1 MTNIRTV
8 HKIIMAG
15 LFFLVI
21 QPCILRAEPRPLT
34 FAAAADMA
42 AAASIQLKTELARQT
57 LKETA
62 WELGL
67 RSYFPSIT
75 LSASEND
82 RVLETMV
89 GSFEK
94 MYSASVT
101 QLLFDGGKLR
111 SGRRLEKARISLEK
125 NNLVNMLSEVSES
138 AITAYR
144 GVLQARMAL
153 EIKRAAFSVL
163 ENQRNILEE
172 EVRLGL
178 AIKNDLLESEILL
191 AQAAVEIASMELD
204 MAENE
209 KRFAEIIGLEEL
221 PPLAETIDIHGDAQY
236 PEIKKIQ
243 SEILSRNS
251 DLITAR
257 LSLKQREEE
266 AKFARLSWIPSI
278 KGTGNFSVTG
288 SRYPLTH
295 YRWSFGLTV
304 DFSMPWIS
312 SSTAGTYGQEGRVDE
327 TARLAQ
333 SLTLLPDPAAGL
345 TAKNARL
352 SLELE
357 RAVYDSSFSR
367 MERTAVIVM
376 RRLDFAAQ
384 KKNLALK
391 ARELASEKTRIAEL
405 KQSLGFITRL
415 EFMQSGIDYAQAEIA
430 AVNAAVEEAAA
441 VREVER
447 LAALLPGGLKELK

>member
-1 MTNIRTV
+1 MTAVQKT
-8 HKIIMAG
+8 IMAG
-15 LFFLVI
+15 FFFLII
-21 QPCILRAEPRPLT
+21 QPRVLRAEPRPLT

-82 RVLETMV
+82 RVLETMP

-94 MYSASVT
+94 MYSASLT

-191 AQAAVEIASMELD
+191 AQAAVEIASLELD

-221 PPLAETIDIHGDAQY
+221 PPLAETIDIHSDSRY

-312 SSTAGTYGQEGRVDE
+312 SSTAGTYGQERVDE

-391 ARELASEKTRIAEL
+391 ARELAAEKTRIAEL